1 MVVLRLCVVGLN
13 FSKTRF
19 YRLLLMN
26 GINWTLILITVSFM
40 QFSTKRPARNT
51 MYGIYDPFGDRLIN
65 RLRLSF
71 NHLRGYKHRHNFA
84 DTVNL

>member
-1 MVVLRLCVVGLN
+1 
-13 FSKTRF
+13 
-19 YRLLLMN
+19 
-26 GINWTLILITVSFM
+26 M

-71 NHLRGYKHRHNFA
+71 NHLREYKHRHNFA